1 MKIAKT
7 TAHTLRVPFHFPLI
21 KETQH
26 ALVTFV
32 EIETDDGL
40 KGHAF
45 SGYPLRFSI
54 ADFINREASGCIAGM
69 DAMRPEA
76 VRSALYWKLSNKLYM
91 GVWSCA
97 ASMIDI
103 ALWDIRGK
111 AVKQPVWKLLGGARE
126 KCPIYITFGLPRYS
140 RAELVEVAKQLI
152 AEGHTQLKM
161 AIAAGSS
168 PAAHMYG
175 EPTDDDILED
185 AARIRH
191 VREALGDKV
200 TLMIDANKNAK
211 LTQAIR
217 LAKLVEP
224 CNLAWFEDPVLQA
237 DPRLMAQLRRE
248 TSIPIA
254 AGSTGTS
261 DISFLREY
269 LLNESIDIAQPNVRD
284 IGGFT
289 GGLRAAGLAQAFNI
303 QLEMGGNYPHL
314 NMHLHAGVPNGGR
327 VEFHLG
333 GWRIGEA
340 LYDGMP
346 KPVKG
351 WVTLPEAPGLGFTP
365 KAGILDLAVRDR

>member
-1 MKIAKT
+1 MKIFKT
-7 TAHTLRVPFHFPLI
+7 TAHTLRVPFQFPLI

-32 EIETDDGL
+32 EIETDEGL

-45 SGYPLRFSI
+45 SAYPLRFSI

-97 ASMIDI
+97 ASLIDI

-161 AIAAGSS
+161 AIAAGTNPS
-168 PAAHMYG
+168 AHMYG

-340 LYDGMP
+340 LFDGMP
-346 KPVKG
+346 KPVTG

-365 KAGILDLAVRDR
+365 KAGILDLAVGDR

>member
-7 TAHTLRVPFHFPLI
+7 TAHTLRVPFQFPLI

-45 SGYPLRFSI
+45 SAYPLRFSI

-111 AVKQPVWKLLGGARE
+111 SVKQPVWKLLGGARE

-140 RAELVEVAKQLI
+140 RAELTEVAKQLI

-161 AIAAGSS
+161 AIAAGAN
-168 PAAHMYG
+168 PTAHMYG

-340 LYDGMP
+340 LFDGMP
-346 KPVKG
+346 KPVRG

-365 KAGILDLAVRDR
+365 KAGILELAVRDK

>member
-365 KAGILDLAVRDR
+365 KAGILDIAVK

>member
-26 ALVTFV
+26 ILVTFV

-45 SGYPLRFSI
+45 SGYPLRWSI
-54 ADFINREASGCIAGM
+54 AEFINREARDCIAGM

-76 VRSALYWKLSNKLYM
+76 VRTSLYVKLSNKLYM

-97 ASMIDI
+97 ASLIDI

-111 AVKQPVWKLLGGARE
+111 ALKQPIWKLLGGARE

-140 RAELVEVAKQLI
+140 RDELVEVAKQLI
-152 AEGHTQLKM
+152 AEGHTQLKV
-161 AIAAGSS
+161 AIASGAN
-168 PAAHMYG
+168 PANHMYG

-185 AARIRH
+185 AARIINLRN
-191 VREALGDKV
+191 AIGDKPV
-200 TLMIDANKNAK
+200 LMMDANKNAR
-211 LTQAIR
+211 LPQAIR
-217 LAKLVEP
+217 LARLVEP
-224 CNLAWFEDPVLQA
+224 CKMAWFEDPVLQA

-248 TSIPIA
+248 TTIPIA

-261 DISFLREY
+261 DISTLREY
-269 LLNESIDIAQPNVRD
+269 FLNESIDIAQPNVRD

-289 GGLRAAGLAQAFNI
+289 GGLRGAALAQAFNI

-333 GWRIGEA
+333 GWRVGEA
-340 LYDGMP
+340 LFDGVP
-346 KPVKG
+346 PPVKG
-351 WVTLPEAPGLGFTP
+351 WVTLPQAPGLGFTP
-365 KAGILDLAVRDR
+365 KSGILDLAVK